1 MKQIQMWTCIF
12 VIFFTLQSQCSA
24 CRWLDSYRTVTR
36 ESLSL
41 LEEMGGQ
48 YAENTMVP
56 FPGPLYNSIMKAEV
70 EDKVKFLVLTLDHII
85 SLMDATKH
93 SVEWN
98 TRTLQYF
105 LKVLHRQSTELKE
118 CEDPYQKRPYKES
131 YKKRINRH
139 FRTLRKILKKENYS
153 AHAWEQIGR
162 AVRTHLQRMDIIAI
176 STRSEV

>member
-1 MKQIQMWTCIF
+1 MWTCVF

-24 CRWLDSYRTVTR
+24 CKWLGRYRTVTR

-70 EDKVKFLVLTLDHII
+70 EDKVKFLVLTLEHII
-85 SLMDATKH
+85 NLMDDTEHMDLVKWNPKT
-93 SVEWN
+93 VE
-98 TRTLQYF
+98 YF
-105 LKVLHRQSTELKE
+105 LKVLHRRSSELKE
-118 CEDPYQKRPYKES
+118 CEDQYQQSPHKES
-131 YKKRINRH
+131 YKLKIKRH
-139 FRTLRKILKKENYS
+139 FRTLRKILKKERYS
-153 AHAWEQIGR
+153 AQAWEKIRR
-162 AVRTHLQRMDIIAI
+162 AVKTHLQRMDIIAI